1 LIIITGQRVEC
12 NRRWS
17 EMPVAEMK
25 SRKDEPDQGYYRKG
39 RFETPA
45 AEKQT
50 ENPEIAALMNDLQR
64 GSTYGSLQAAEKLGK
79 MGAPA
84 VGPLV
89 QALVDDATTAR
100 WRVAIALA
108 CVGTAATE
116 ALIGVVNTRKDQA
129 VNPAIWA
136 LGRIGDER
144 AVEPLVAAMKC
155 GKSESCRGLAA
166 AALMKL
172 GHPAGVAAVEEALPQ
187 ADETVRAF
195 VFEEVHRN

>member
-1 LIIITGQRVEC
+1 
-12 NRRWS
+12 
-17 EMPVAEMK
+17 MPVAELK
-25 SRKDEPDQGYYRKG
+25 SRKDEPEQGYYTKG
-39 RFETPA
+39 RFVIPVV
-45 AEKQT
+45 EKKT
-50 ENPEIAALMNDLQR
+50 ENPEIAALMVTLEKGN
-64 GSTYGSLQAAEKLGK
+64 TYGSLQAATALGRI
-79 MGAPA
+79 GAPA

-89 QALVDDATTAR
+89 QALTDDATTAR
-100 WRVAIALA
+100 WRIAIALA

-116 ALIGVVNTRKDQA
+116 ALIGVVNAGKDPA

-136 LGRIGDER
+136 LGRIGDPR

-155 GKSESCRGLAA
+155 GRTESCRGLAA